1 MLNDIRLAFF
11 AGVGVVQYICSDT
24 SDQGDQIPKQGATMS
39 SNKRVQLA
47 YRRVTSQIGID

>member
-24 SDQGDQIPKQGATMS
+24 SDQGDQIPKQ
-39 SNKRVQLA
+39 
-47 YRRVTSQIGID
+47 